1 MLYLIPAPLHR
12 LALRTGHAVRRTW
25 WRLARPEVRG
35 VCMIATDRA
44 GRLLLL
50 RQSYGTDRWVLPGGG
65 LGRREDP
72 GRAAMRELHEEAG
85 CLVDEAAFV
94 FISDE
99 QVHGTANR
107 IHVFAGTL
115 LSEPRIDG
123 REIVEAGL
131 FALDALPPDISPRV
145 LRRLASAGVLPG

>member
-35 VCMIATDRA
+35 VCMIARDRQ

-65 LGRREDP
+65 LGRKEDP
-72 GRAAMRELHEEAG
+72 CRAATRELHEEAG
-85 CLVDEAAFV
+85 CRVDEAALVFV
-94 FISDE
+94 SE
-99 QVHGTANR
+99 EHVHGTANR

-115 LSEPRIDG
+115 MSEPCIDG
-123 REIVEAGL
+123 REIVEARL
-131 FALDALPPDISPRV
+131 FALDDLPPDISPRV
-145 LRRLASAGVLPG
+145 LRRLARAGVLPG